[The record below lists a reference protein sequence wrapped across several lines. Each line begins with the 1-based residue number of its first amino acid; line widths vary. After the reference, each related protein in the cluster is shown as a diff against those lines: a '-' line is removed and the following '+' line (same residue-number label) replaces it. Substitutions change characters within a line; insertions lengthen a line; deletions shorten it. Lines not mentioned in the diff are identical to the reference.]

1 LNIIKIKKN
10 LLNSIYEKLI
20 ENQNYYNNK
29 ILNYNFKK
37 KYYDKFTPYNFRY
50 KSKKIKIKFLFQ
62 KLNKLKLPVYLW
74 PDLPPQ
80 IYKQNT
86 SSTFNLFANIIHIAN
101 PQSIKI
107 KSFMKYF
114 KFSNRKENISISVS
128 ELKERN
134 YLQESDKCETFNI
147 TQSLSYARSIS
158 NVSKNKWKVKRLLF
172 ESKNIKIAY
181 CQILV
186 RRYFFFKIY
195 RINKGPIFFNNVQE
209 DLKQNVINYL
219 ISFGNIKKF
228 SILSFIP
235 NLPYNIDNILILKKK
250 SFIFKSDPK
259 FSTIIININKDL
271 DIIKSEFK
279 YFWKYSLNRSLKHN
293 IEIKLIKNNNEFNK
307 FCSRYIEHSKT
318 NRFKGLNINLLKGLF
333 KINSESN
340 LLIFQAIYDHKCIG
354 EICIHFEG
362 NTGTYLV
369 GNFNDYGKKFNA
381 NNLLLWESIKF
392 LKKKNVNF
400 FDLGGLNLQNESGIN
415 FFKRGMGG
423 EEIISFPECIFI

>member
-1 LNIIKIKKN
+1 
-10 LLNSIYEKLI
+10 
-20 ENQNYYNNK
+20 
-29 ILNYNFKK
+29 K

-250 SFIFKSDPK
+250 
-259 FSTIIININKDL
+259 
-271 DIIKSEFK
+271 
-279 YFWKYSLNRSLKHN
+279 
-293 IEIKLIKNNNEFNK
+293 
-307 FCSRYIEHSKT
+307 
-318 NRFKGLNINLLKGLF
+318 
-333 KINSESN
+333 
-340 LLIFQAIYDHKCIG
+340 
-354 EICIHFEG
+354 
-362 NTGTYLV
+362 
-369 GNFNDYGKKFNA
+369 
-381 NNLLLWESIKF
+381 
-392 LKKKNVNF
+392 
-400 FDLGGLNLQNESGIN
+400 
-415 FFKRGMGG
+415 
-423 EEIISFPECIFI
+423 